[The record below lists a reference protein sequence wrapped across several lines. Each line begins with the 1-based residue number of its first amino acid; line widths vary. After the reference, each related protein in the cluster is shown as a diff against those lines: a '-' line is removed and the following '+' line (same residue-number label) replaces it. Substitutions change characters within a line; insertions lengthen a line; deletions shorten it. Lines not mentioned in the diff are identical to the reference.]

1 MTSTLSRH
9 LGTPAPIPA
18 VPPACPALSATPAVG
33 PVRKPCWD
41 PLRASWEVLGRGQ
54 RDDPW
59 GGRPVQWLGTG
70 ARWLQD
76 FQGKRELEQSHRSSL
91 APPNQGHIGA
101 GRSLRAWEGGYS
113 SAFGC
118 LSPAQGQQVPPGWQ
132 DWTGLTWGG
141 GGRWAMLR
149 RELEAAGS
157 APAWGN
163 AAQRVPFHPPY
174 SGVVEH
180 EV

>member
-141 GGRWAMLR
+141 GQVGDA
-149 RELEAAGS
+149 EEGAGGCRIS
-157 APAWGN
+157 PCLGQCCPAGALPSPLLWG
-163 AAQRVPFHPPY
+163 
-174 SGVVEH
+174 GGT
-180 EV
+180 